1 MPVTAIGVPSASV
14 DEYMMRVAVT
24 TDEDRS
30 KGSSSSGAGSLR
42 MIVPG
47 VLGIVAGG
55 S

>member
-1 MPVTAIGVPSASV
+1 M
-14 DEYMMRVAVT
+14 DEYMTRVAVT
-24 TDEDRS
+24 TDEERPS
-30 KGSSSSGAGSLR
+30 GSRRRVAGSLR